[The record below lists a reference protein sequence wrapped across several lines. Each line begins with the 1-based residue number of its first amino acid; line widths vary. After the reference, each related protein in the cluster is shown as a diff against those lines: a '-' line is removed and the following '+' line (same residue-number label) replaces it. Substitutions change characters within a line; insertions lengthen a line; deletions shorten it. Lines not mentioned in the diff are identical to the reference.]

1 MTRLLYSLIL
11 TLILVSPAMAQS
23 TSNILVY
30 KAIISDGD
38 TIPMMDLPEVNIKG
52 YAIYRSPA
60 DQRKYERLVRN
71 VKKVYPYAR
80 LAGIK
85 LREFDAMMVGL
96 SEKEQKK
103 LYRRAEN
110 ELKEQFGTELKAL
123 TVSQGHILLK
133 LVDRET
139 GDPTYHI
146 VKELRGT
153 FVAFF
158 WQNLSRLFGYNLK
171 EQYDPQGRD
180 RDIEI
185 IVQRIENGT
194 I

>member
-1 MTRLLYSLIL
+1 MARLLYSLVFAV
-11 TLILVSPAMAQS
+11 LILPQLMAQS
-23 TSNILVY
+23 TGNILVL
-30 KAIISDGD
+30 KARITDGD
-38 TIPMMDLPEVNIKG
+38 TIPMVDLPEVNIRG
-52 YAIYRSPA
+52 YVIYRSPSE
-60 DQRKYERLVRN
+60 QRKYDRLVRN

-103 LYRRAEN
+103 IYKRAEE
-110 ELKEQFGTELKAL
+110 ELKAQFGEELKAL
-123 TVSQGHILLK
+123 TVTQGHILLK

-139 GDPTYHI
+139 GDPTYQI
-146 VKELRGT
+146 VKDLRGT

-171 EQYDPQGRD
+171 EKYDPLGRD

-185 IVQRIENGT
+185 IVLRIENGT